1 MTMPTS
7 AFEYLLWVQ
16 DKAAAHAVG
25 MPKTDQVEVTWQ
37 AVLFRTAGQQMLVP
51 LIQVRAILPPPHQV
65 HIPGTK
71 SWVNGLAN
79 MRGELTGIYD
89 LARFYFQQPAEQT
102 RHSVVLLAKNPRFG
116 AAFLVDRSYGIR
128 QIPFSAERPIQDA
141 RFIGVLREAWVENE
155 WVPILNLDALTE
167 SDQFMNAV
175 A

>member
-1 MTMPTS
+1 MTMPAN
-7 AFEYLLWVQ
+7 AFDYLRWIQ
-16 DKAAAHAVG
+16 DAATTHAVG

-37 AVLFRTAGQQMLVP
+37 AVLFRVADQQMLVP
-51 LIQVRAILPPPHQV
+51 LIQIRAILPPPPLV
-65 HIPGTK
+65 HIPGAK
-71 SWVNGLAN
+71 PWVVGLAN
-79 MRGELTGIYD
+79 MRGDLTGVYD
-89 LARFYFQQPAEQT
+89 LPRFYFQTPAAQT

-141 RFIGVLREAWVENE
+141 GLNGVLREAWFENE